1 MVLGV
6 LEEEGFAYDPVKD
19 SDLEDIPASYL
30 EDGGAFFI
38 ALESGEL
45 AGTAAVR
52 RTGSDAC
59 EIRRVYV
66 RKDLRGRGIGS
77 ALFRSA
83 LSCAEGRYGK
93 ITLKTDT
100 SLHIAIGMYLGYGF
114 TIVREEGTTLHLE
127 KTLS

>member
-1 MVLGV
+1 V

-19 SDLEDIPASYL
+19 SDLEDIPANYL
-30 EDGGAFFI
+30 EKGGAFFI

-52 RTGSDAC
+52 RTGPGTC
-59 EIRRVYV
+59 EIRRIYV
-66 RKDLRGRGIGS
+66 RKVLRGRGIGS

-83 LSCAEGRYGK
+83 VSYAEGRYGK

-100 SLHIAIGMYLGYGF
+100 SLRTAIGMYLRCGL
-114 TIVREEGTTLHLE
+114 TIVREEGTTLYLE